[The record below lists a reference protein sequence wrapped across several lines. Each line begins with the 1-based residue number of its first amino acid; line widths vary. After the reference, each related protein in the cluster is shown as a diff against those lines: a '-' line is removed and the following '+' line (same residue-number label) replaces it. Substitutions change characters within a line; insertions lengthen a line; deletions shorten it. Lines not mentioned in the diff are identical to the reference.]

1 MTDSCRVDAK
11 HFLRGMILRLFS
23 QDIVDD
29 KRSENCSCKLEKNV
43 DIIISDRNCG
53 NFNRLRLQVFLF
65 EVKNK

>member
-29 KRSENCSCKLEKNV
+29 KKFENCSCKLEENV
-43 DIIISDRNCG
+43 DRNCR
-53 NFNRLRLQVFLF
+53 NFNRVRLQVFLF